1 MSVAARVPRHSPRE
15 RRRDLKFYGFPRSR
29 WVRYASHIAV
39 ASIIITS
46 LASGVAA
53 QLSERGISGPQAAT
67 AVATL
72 GALGFAYKQWRAA
85 REEISLDKFY
95 DRLDRANRILNDCK
109 DARELMNPDWLRE
122 DYSPSYEHSMY
133 IFMELD
139 NLEYAIEKYSLGYM
153 NSANAYRALSTFM
166 SRCNKPSKF
175 KDLVLDCAK
184 NFGYNQ
190 VTVDVVERVLRHP
203 AGPPKSA

>member
-1 MSVAARVPRHSPRE
+1 MSAIQNFPNAKN
-15 RRRDLKFYGFPRSR
+15 RRAELEFYGFPRTF
-29 WVRYASHIAV
+29 WVRFGPRVTIL
-39 ASIIITS
+39 IITISS
-46 LASGVAA
+46 LALGIVT
-53 QLSERGISGPQAAT
+53 QLLNKGISGPQVST

-72 GALGFAYKQWRAA
+72 GAFAFAYKQWRAA

-109 DARELMNPDWLRE
+109 SARELMNPDWLNE
-122 DYSPSYEHSMY
+122 GSSPSYEHSMY

-153 NSANAYRALSTFM
+153 SSVNAYRALSTFR
-166 SRCNKPSKF
+166 SRCEKASKF
-175 KDLVLDCAK
+175 REHVLACAR

-190 VTVDVVERVLRHP
+190 VTVNVVERVLRYP
-203 AGPPKSA
+203 SVRT